1 MRFSGTRFVGRLNS
15 GDGAHIFDSAES
27 FQAAFA
33 AHAAALMADVPNYTD
48 VSPVILVSED
58 QRVG

>member
-1 MRFSGTRFVGRLNS
+1 MLFESV
-15 GDGAHIFDSAES
+15 ES
-27 FQAAFA
+27 FQAAFG